1 MQGFHG
7 RSRVHGISTQMR
19 SQPIPTIAP
28 FNFIRYCSP
37 RSHTLSPTTK
47 RNAEAAVEAAQAEAK
62 ERAAEERAAAE
73 QRAAAALKEQRRM
86 EAKQVP
92 KSL

>member
-1 MQGFHG
+1 
-7 RSRVHGISTQMR
+7 
-19 SQPIPTIAP
+19 
-28 FNFIRYCSP
+28 
-37 RSHTLSPTTK
+37 
-47 RNAEAAVEAAQAEAK
+47 VEAAQAEAK
-62 ERAAEERAAAE
+62 ERAAEQRTAAE